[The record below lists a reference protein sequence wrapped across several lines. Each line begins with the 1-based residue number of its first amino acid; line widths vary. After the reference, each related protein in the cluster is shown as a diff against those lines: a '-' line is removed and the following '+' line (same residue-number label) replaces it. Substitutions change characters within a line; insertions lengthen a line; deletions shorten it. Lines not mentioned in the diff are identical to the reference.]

1 MEMSE
6 LTRLHDEAERLSVVY
21 RMYKDSDDEMLR
33 RRAHVELDR
42 FLMTHRE
49 LAVALMA
56 KGLQDEIENLVDTH
70 RANEKPWRRLLKRF
84 APG

>member
-56 KGLQDEIENLVDTH
+56 KGLQDEIDHLVDTN
-70 RANEKPWRRLLKRF
+70 RVSEKPWRRLLKRF